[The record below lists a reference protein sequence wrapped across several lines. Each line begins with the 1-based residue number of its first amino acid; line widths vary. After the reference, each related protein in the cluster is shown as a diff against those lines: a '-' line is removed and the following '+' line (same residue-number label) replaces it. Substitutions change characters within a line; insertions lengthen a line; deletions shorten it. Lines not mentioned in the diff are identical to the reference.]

1 MLRPIIIYTMW
12 YSEHTLSQLLIQHSC
27 IDFLFACFFRTPGMS
42 LVHII
47 SGLCVHP
54 KGGRPS
60 EGVPLVYYEGCDQ
73 PRLKLDL
80 FQLKGNAKTLLFR
93 QRRSTTLHRLHSIL
107 PRCTIHKTCMGLE
120 LFHLTPITIFNYFSL
135 KKITSSSCARFH
147 SFVLFALCCLIP
159 GTTPTHLHKN
169 LRKSSRRMLRS
180 TSVVHHET

>member
-1 MLRPIIIYTMW
+1 
-12 YSEHTLSQLLIQHSC
+12 
-27 IDFLFACFFRTPGMS
+27 MS
-42 LVHII
+42 LMHIR

-80 FQLKGNAKTLLFR
+80 FQLKGNAKTLLCR

-107 PRCTIHKTCMGLE
+107 PRSTIHKTIIGLE
-120 LFHLTPITIFNYFSL
+120 LFHLTPIIIFNYFAL
-135 KKITSSSCARFH
+135 KKITLSSCARFH

-180 TSVVHHET
+180 TSVVHRET